1 MSDLGP
7 RSRPLGPHLADPPPP
22 RRDEIVQ
29 LDGNAKRAIE
39 TGRTRLLVAGALF
52 VVAYLVIAV
61 RLVTVMLLTDG
72 AEPRIA
78 AVPAQVAPIERGEIV
93 DRNGVVLATNLTTYS
108 LYANPQQIMDVD
120 EAVNGLSGLFP
131 DLGKETIR
139 GKLTSGRS
147 FEWIK
152 RNLTPRERSAVIRL
166 GVPGLSFQ
174 EEERRI
180 YPQGRLTAH
189 VIGFTDIDN
198 RGLAGVEQSFDEVL
212 RQGHRQIALSL
223 DIRIQN
229 ILHEEV
235 SRAIADFRAVGG
247 SGMVLDIET
256 GEMLGMV
263 SLPDFDPNSPGDAP
277 DEARFNRNTLGVY
290 EMGSTFKLFNTAM
303 ALDDG
308 VVSLGDRFNATHPL
322 RVSGYTIHDFHPEN
336 RWLTVPEIIQYSS
349 NIGSALIAAEV
360 GTERQKEFMARVG
373 MLKPVSLELPELGQP
388 MYPGRWT
395 SLSTMTIAYGHG
407 IAVTPL
413 HLLAGVAGLIDGGMY
428 RPVTLMK
435 RDGGAPLAGRR
446 ILKEATSADIR
457 KLMRLVVESG
467 TGKSANVP
475 GYLVG
480 GKTGTAEKTMGRGY
494 NSNAS
499 LASFVAAFPMN
510 APRYAVLVI
519 VDSPK
524 PNAASHGFATAGWV
538 SAPAVGRVIERMA
551 PILGMAPLPDSAT
564 EARNDLLIPASAT
577 E

>member
-1 MSDLGP
+1 MSDIGP
-7 RSRPLGPHLADPPPP
+7 RSRPLGPHHADPPPP

-78 AVPAQVAPIERGEIV
+78 AVPAQAAPVERGEIV

-120 EAVNGLSGLFP
+120 EAVNGLAGLFP

-212 RQGHRQIALSL
+212 RQGHRQIALAL

-247 SGMVLDIET
+247 SGMVLDIDT

-263 SLPDFDPNSPGDAP
+263 SLPDFDPNSPGEAP
-277 DEARFNRNTLGVY
+277 DETRFNRNTLGVY

-308 VVSLGDRFNATHPL
+308 VISLGDRFNATHPL

-388 MYPGRWT
+388 MYPDRWT

-446 ILKEATSADIR
+446 IIKEATSTDIR

-499 LASFVAAFPMN
+499 LASFIAAFPMS

-551 PILGMAPLPDSAT
+551 PILGMAPLPDGAT